1 MGIFY
6 LTTWNRVLPIKDRRR
21 SNPSQHHN
29 ACTKLSLLSANQEPP
44 RLEGCFQI
52 PKCPFPSAAFAPS
65 RLQGLCWAG
74 STLAALPLHPPLLTP
89 RHCCWWL

>member
-52 PKCPFPSAAFAPS
+52 PKCPFPFCCLCSQQASRVVLGWQHTGSSA
-65 RLQGLCWAG
+65 
-74 STLAALPLHPPLLTP
+74 LTP
-89 RHCCWWL
+89 SSAHT